1 LNKQLKTQGDVMN
14 QKDFQTEVMRQFA
27 KINGRLD
34 VIEADIVEIK
44 SDIGVLK
51 KAVIKLNEKVFG
63 VAALEV

>member
-1 LNKQLKTQGDVMN
+1 MN